1 MTIVAHSM
9 GTQETFYGLVHN
21 KTYFENSINFMVAL
35 GPNVRITKISYLNT
49 LILFVFRYFTEPFI
63 DINKNWIAQ
72 PHDDWPT
79 RTLFFPCF
87 YSEK

>member
-35 GPNVRITKISYLNT
+35 GPNVRITKISYLNEKAAM
-49 LILFVFRYFTEPFI
+49 RY
-63 DINKNWIAQ
+63 D
-72 PHDDWPT
+72 
-79 RTLFFPCF
+79 
-87 YSEK
+87 